1 MATTARGVRFGAM
14 FPFGKLFVNTVGSF
28 FMALVM
34 GILLLLAKST
44 NMLPE
49 SLRLL
54 LTVGFDCKYIN
65 GLYAD
70 AYDIGLNAMAE
81 LGDIRSYEQATDEEE
96 NVAAGMLVSAMLHR
110 CDMGEDDL
118 DE

>member
-54 LTVGFDCKYIN
+54 LAVGFDCKYIN

-70 AYDIGLNAMAE
+70 AYDIGLNA
-81 LGDIRSYEQATDEEE
+81 RT
-96 NVAAGMLVSAMLHR
+96 
-110 CDMGEDDL
+110 
-118 DE
+118 

>member
-1 MATTARGVRFGAM
+1 
-14 FPFGKLFVNTVGSF
+14 
-28 FMALVM
+28 MALVM
-34 GILLLLAKST
+34 GILLLLAQST